1 MEGDLKKSVR
11 MISFFLFSF
20 YFLQLYGL
28 LTDVRIK
35 DVDIQIIAGGL
46 VLFQILCVLL
56 YYLFV
61 RKDLSY
67 QSGLFFKTK
76 KITIIFLFI
85 FITVELAAV
94 ILFLKEGI
102 PIFDADPGGAK
113 LRIADGNGIYIRYI
127 KYFGNIVCFTLCLL
141 LKDRKILH
149 YSVVIIYF
157 STISL
162 FGYRSELIM
171 LMIQYYILMS
181 VINNDTVKSSMLRK
195 LVILF
200 SITCVVSGLFY
211 FSLGQEGQENNN
223 VKNIDRIF
231 NRLTIEQVE
240 SVPYII
246 NESMKYDLFP
256 TSEIGKE
263 INAIANRF
271 QGIKDNSL
279 FYGERLHKDIFGDMG
294 ENFLSVTTF
303 GAELLAFFGPFCLF
317 LIPLGIYIPYFLL
330 IKMSQTKNTVLCS
343 AYSYSVVILLQ
354 YLIAGNFSA
363 FVFGPIFTI
372 VIMCIPLVLLHD
384 VLKRLN

>member
-1 MEGDLKKSVR
+1 MRDLKKAAEI
-11 MISFFLFSF
+11 ISFFLFSF

-35 DVDIQIIAGGL
+35 DVDIQIIAGVL
-46 VLFQILCVLL
+46 VLFQILCVIL
-56 YYLFV
+56 YALFV
-61 RKDLSY
+61 RSDLSY
-67 QSGLFFKTK
+67 QSGLFFNTK
-76 KITIIFLFI
+76 KITTIFLLI
-85 FITVELAAV
+85 FITVELTAV
-94 ILFLKEGI
+94 ILFLKEGV

-141 LKDRKILH
+141 LKERKLLH
-149 YSVVIIYF
+149 YPIVIIYF

-171 LMIQYYILMS
+171 LMIQYYIIMS
-181 VINNDTVKSSMLRK
+181 IVNTDSVKFSMIRK
-195 LVILF
+195 LAILF
-200 SITCVVSGLFY
+200 SVTCIVIGLFY
-211 FSLGQEGQENNN
+211 FSLGQEGQENNS
-223 VKNIDRIF
+223 VKNIERIF

-246 NESMKYDLFP
+246 NESMKYDLLP
-256 TSEIGKE
+256 TSEMEKE
-263 INAIANRF
+263 ISAIANRF
-271 QGIKDNSL
+271 QGIKNNSL

-294 ENFLSVTTF
+294 ENYLSVTTF

-317 LIPLGIYIPYFLL
+317 LIPFGIYIPYFLL
-330 IKMSQTKNTVLCS
+330 KKMSQTKNTVICS

-354 YLIAGNFSA
+354 YLIAGNLSA
-363 FVFGPIFTI
+363 FVFGPILTI

-384 VLKRLN
+384 GLKRLN

>member
-1 MEGDLKKSVR
+1 
-11 MISFFLFSF
+11 
-20 YFLQLYGL
+20 
-28 LTDVRIK
+28 
-35 DVDIQIIAGGL
+35 
-46 VLFQILCVLL
+46 
-56 YYLFV
+56 
-61 RKDLSY
+61 
-67 QSGLFFKTK
+67 
-76 KITIIFLFI
+76 
-85 FITVELAAV
+85 
-94 ILFLKEGI
+94 
-102 PIFDADPGGAK
+102 
-113 LRIADGNGIYIRYI
+113 
-127 KYFGNIVCFTLCLL
+127 
-141 LKDRKILH
+141 
-149 YSVVIIYF
+149 
-157 STISL
+157 
-162 FGYRSELIM
+162 
-171 LMIQYYILMS
+171 
-181 VINNDTVKSSMLRK
+181 MLRK
-195 LVILF
+195 VVILF
-200 SITCVVSGLFY
+200 SISCIVIGLFY
-211 FSLGQEGQENNN
+211 FSLGQEGQENNYASN
-223 VKNIDRIF
+223 VNRIF

-303 GAELLAFFGPFCLF
+303 GAELLAFFGPFCFF

-343 AYSYSVVILLQ
+343 AYSYSVVIFLQ

-363 FVFGPIFTI
+363 FFFGPILTI